1 MQESTSFFV
10 LLISHGY
17 ASPIDV
23 VAGSKNRLYYLSF
36 KYCLIVV
43 NPEALPEKELKQNNE
58 LHPPVV
64 GMRLPGAQEQ
74 VLLSVE
80 PYTLNTNSSVGWE
93 LQSPQVAFSADFY
106 DKTKA
111 FVFPLLLISS
121 GFGKNQRLVFGPYHS
136 YQVDL
141 TSRILT
147 KGSFRRRL
155 LRAFLVRET
164 LSVPYSQTP
173 LKFERF
179 RRDVQNLSSSQKPLT
194 FDWFRRFRHF
204 KQQKDQSSYQLPL
217 SFRGVSYDLGSAF
230 QHCHFT
236 AASPIGSNW
245 VVQYERDSTNR
256 FVPFFANTEYSKA
269 PEQAKFE
276 KLPQILKRSSYVN
289 ILLPVAQNLN
299 NSVYVHPALSGIWT
313 NCPESFVVEM
323 DFFLKQCVDLFFS
336 KNWLNKS
343 EFETIKNFRNSFV
356 EVLLPYNF
364 FFLSVLGVLQK
375 KHVDFFIKSVDYKL
389 LFLKFEKRNAPSDI
403 PFVVGVTTLLG
414 EYVQTVLLNNL
425 TVEQQASIGVC
436 KDRTRVLDA
445 ISRQI
450 I

>member
-1 MQESTSFFV
+1 MKECSLFV

-17 ASPIDV
+17 ASPVDV
-23 VAGSKNRLYYLSF
+23 VVGSKNRFYYLSF

-43 NPEALPEKELKQNNE
+43 NPEALSKKELKPFNE

-74 VLLSVE
+74 VLLAVE
-80 PYTLNTNSSVGWE
+80 PYTINNNSSAGWE
-93 LQSPQVAFSADFY
+93 LQSPQAAFSADVY

-111 FVFPLLLISS
+111 FVFPLLRVSF
-121 GFGKNQRLVFGPYHS
+121 GFGKNQRLVFGPYYS
-136 YQVDL
+136 YQLDL
-141 TSRILT
+141 VSRIFI
-147 KGSFRRRL
+147 KGSFCIRL

-179 RRDVQNLSSSQKPLT
+179 RRVL
-194 FDWFRRFRHF
+194 HF
-204 KQQKDQSSYQLPL
+204 KQQKDQSSYQLPF
-217 SFRGVSYDLGSAF
+217 SFRGVSYDLGGVF
-230 QHCHFT
+230 QYCHFT
-236 AASPIGSNW
+236 AASPTGANW

-256 FVPFFANTEYSKA
+256 FVPFFANTAYSQPTK
-269 PEQAKFE
+269 PAKIE
-276 KLPQILKRSSYVN
+276 KKLPEILNRRSFVN

-299 NSVYVHPALSGIWT
+299 NSVYVHPALYGIWT

-336 KNWLNKS
+336 KNWLNLA
-343 EFETIKNFRNSFV
+343 EFETIKNSRNSFV

-364 FFLSVLGVLQK
+364 FFLSELGVLQE

-389 LFLKFEKRNAPSDI
+389 PFLKFEKRNASSDI
-403 PFVVGVTTLLG
+403 PFVVGVTALLG

-425 TVEQQASIGVC
+425 TVEQQASIKVC

-445 ISRQI
+445 IARQI
-450 I
+450 YRCFRLTKTHVGRP